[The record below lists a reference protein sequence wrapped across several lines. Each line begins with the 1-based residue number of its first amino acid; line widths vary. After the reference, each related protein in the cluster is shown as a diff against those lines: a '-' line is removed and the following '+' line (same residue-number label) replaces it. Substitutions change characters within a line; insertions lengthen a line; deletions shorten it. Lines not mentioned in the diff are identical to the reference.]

1 MMNKKSSDVY
11 KTYQVND
18 YRKIFVMGD
27 AHGSFDLIKKFT
39 NNPTLF
45 NKETDLLVAA
55 GDIIDRGSQS
65 LNCLRLLN
73 EKWFDMVIGNHELMA
88 IDYVLQGNI
97 SNSIWMNEFVGG
109 AWYLSLNQEEKD
121 EVKILLEKVE
131 MKPYIIEFK
140 QDDKRICLAHA
151 NYPSNQ
157 YENGKL
163 IDLSLTAWDITR
175 YREAKSKSLFYD
187 PVTIFGTNLFVFG
200 HYQTEAPE
208 QHKNCLWID
217 TAAYRT
223 GNLTFLDV
231 TNTIKNIGSPKFF
244 QIN

>member
-1 MMNKKSSDVY
+1 M
-11 KTYQVND
+11 
-18 YRKIFVMGD
+18 
-27 AHGSFDLIKKFT
+27 
-39 NNPTLF
+39 
-45 NKETDLLVAA
+45 
-55 GDIIDRGSQS
+55 
-65 LNCLRLLN
+65 
-73 EKWFDMVIGNHELMA
+73 
-88 IDYVLQGNI
+88 
-97 SNSIWMNEFVGG
+97 
-109 AWYLSLNQEEKD
+109 
-121 EVKILLEKVE
+121 
-131 MKPYIIEFK
+131 
-140 QDDKRICLAHA
+140 
-151 NYPSNQ
+151 
-157 YENGKL
+157 

-187 PVTIFGTNLFVFG
+187 PVTIFGTDLFVFG